1 MITHVAILGT
11 GKMGSAFARR
21 LDAAGT
27 DLRLSLWN
35 RTRERA
41 EQVGVGTV
49 APTPAEAVRDAEL
62 VITSLTNR
70 EAVRAAYLGRD
81 GALAAAGTRLF
92 VEMSTAGPDLIAE
105 LAPDVEAT
113 GSRLIDAPVLG
124 APTVA
129 ARGGLAILAGGDAA
143 DVDRARPVLELLGE
157 VRHVGALGSGAR
169 LKLAANSMLADLTLA
184 AAELLAA
191 GDAAGL
197 DREHLFWVLARFVP
211 SLELRRAGYME
222 DRHEPTLF
230 ALRDLCKDLDL
241 ALEFFHRSGAS
252 VPLTALTRE
261 LVEEAMVGG
270 ADLDITAVARRYRR
284 VAPPETRGPGDVG
297 TSDPALAGGS

>member
-1 MITHVAILGT
+1 MITRVAILGT
-11 GKMGSAFARR
+11 GKMGTAFARR
-21 LDAAGT
+21 LAAAGT
-27 DLRLSLWN
+27 DLQLSLWN

-41 EQVGVGTV
+41 EQVGVGAV
-49 APTPAEAVRDAEL
+49 APSPAEAVRDAEL

-81 GALAAAGTRLF
+81 GALAAEGGRLF
-92 VEMSTAGPDLIAE
+92 VEMSTAGPDAVAE
-105 LAPDVEAT
+105 LAPEVEAA

-129 ARGGLAILAGGDAA
+129 ARGGLAVLAGGDAA
-143 DVDRARPVLELLGE
+143 DVDRARPVLELFGE
-157 VRHVGALGSGAR
+157 VRHIGELGSGAR
-169 LKLAANSMLADLTLA
+169 LKLAANSMLADITTV

-197 DREHLFWVLARFVP
+197 DREQVFWVLARFVP
-211 SLELRRAGYME
+211 SLELRRAGFME

-230 ALRDLCKDLDL
+230 ALRDLRKDLDL

-261 LVEEAMVGG
+261 LFEEAMAGG
-270 ADLDITAVARRYRR
+270 ADLDITAVGRRYRR
-284 VAPPETRGPGDVG
+284 VVG
-297 TSDPALAGGS
+297 TPPTLGSVAAATPAKGAR

>member
-21 LDAAGT
+21 LNTAGT

-41 EQVGVGTV
+41 EQAGVGSV
-49 APTPAEAVRDAEL
+49 GPTPAEAVRDAEL

-70 EAVRAAYLGRD
+70 DAVRAAYLGRD
-81 GALAAAGTRLF
+81 GALAAGGPRLF
-92 VEMSTAGPDLIAE
+92 VEMSTAGPDAVVE
-105 LAPDVEAT
+105 LAPEVEAT
-113 GSRLIDAPVLG
+113 GSRVIDAPVLG

-129 ARGGLAILAGGDAA
+129 ARGGLAILAGGKAA
-143 DVDRARPVLELLGE
+143 DVERARPVLELLGE
-157 VRHVGALGSGAR
+157 VRHVGPLGSGAR
-169 LKLAANSMLADLTLA
+169 LKLVANSMLAEVTTA

-191 GDAAGL
+191 GDATGL
-197 DREHLFWVLARFVP
+197 DREHVFWVLARFVP
-211 SLELRRAGYME
+211 SLELRRAGYLE

-230 ALRDLCKDLDL
+230 ALRDLRKDLDL

-252 VPLTALTRE
+252 VPMTALTRE
-261 LVEEAMVGG
+261 LIEEAMSGG
-270 ADLDITAVARRYRR
+270 ADLDITAVARRYRHI
-284 VAPPETRGPGDVG
+284 VNPPPPG
-297 TSDPALAGGS
+297 TT

>member
-1 MITHVAILGT
+1 
-11 GKMGSAFARR
+11 
-21 LDAAGT
+21 
-27 DLRLSLWN
+27 
-35 RTRERA
+35 
-41 EQVGVGTV
+41 
-49 APTPAEAVRDAEL
+49 
-62 VITSLTNR
+62 
-70 EAVRAAYLGRD
+70 
-81 GALAAAGTRLF
+81 
-92 VEMSTAGPDLIAE
+92 MSTAGPDLIAE

-157 VRHVGALGSGAR
+157 VRHVGALGSSAR
-169 LKLAANSMLADLTLA
+169 LKLAANSMLADLTVA

-191 GDAAGL
+191 GDASGL

-230 ALRDLCKDLDL
+230 ALRDLRKDLDL

-261 LVEEAMVGG
+261 LIEEAMVGG

-284 VAPPETRGPGDVG
+284 VADR
-297 TSDPALAGGS
+297 

>member
-21 LDAAGT
+21 LAVAGT

-41 EQVGVGTV
+41 EQVGIGTV
-49 APTPAEAVRDAEL
+49 APTPADAVRDAAL

-81 GALAAAGTRLF
+81 GALAATGGRLF
-92 VEMSTAGPDLIAE
+92 VEMSTAGPDVVIE
-105 LAPDVEAT
+105 LAPEVEAT

-143 DVDRARPVLELLGE
+143 DVDRARPVLELLGD

-169 LKLAANSMLADLTLA
+169 LKLAANSMLADVTVA

-191 GDAAGL
+191 GDATGL
-197 DREHLFWVLARFVP
+197 DREHVFWVLARLAP
-211 SLELRRAGYME
+211 SLELRRAGYLE

-230 ALRDLCKDLDL
+230 ALRDLRKDLDL

-252 VPLTALTRE
+252 VPVTALTRE

-284 VAPPETRGPGDVG
+284 VVDPPPPAGSVTRATLTRGV
-297 TSDPALAGGS
+297 